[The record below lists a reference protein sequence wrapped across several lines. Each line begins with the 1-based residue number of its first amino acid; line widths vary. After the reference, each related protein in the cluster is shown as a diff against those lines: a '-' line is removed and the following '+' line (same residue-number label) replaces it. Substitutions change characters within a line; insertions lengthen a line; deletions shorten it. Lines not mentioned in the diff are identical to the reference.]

1 MKTVSVCVIAYNEE
15 KFLPNLFNDI
25 LSQTYPKELMEVV
38 LVDAMSSDRTRE
50 IMESF
55 KDANN
60 GFYSVKIVDNP
71 KKTQASGWNK
81 AIVTATGDVIIR
93 IDAHSHI
100 PEAYMAKCMNNIESG
115 EYVTG
120 GPRPCVIENETEWG
134 KLLLETENSLFGSSI
149 NKSRR
154 TGEKS
159 YVNTMFHAAYR
170 REVFA
175 NVGGFN
181 ENLLRTEDN
190 EFHYR
195 VRKAGFKLLFD
206 PEAETY
212 QYARNSLKR
221 MLKQK
226 YGNGYWIGLTLGV
239 SPKCLAIYHFVPFC
253 FVLGIVF
260 TTVLA
265 CVGIWQLAM
274 MMWGLY
280 ALFAVTNTALSLKN
294 NGFNKFF
301 YIMPF
306 LFLMLH
312 ISYGWGTLRGV
323 LNMPFMRKKLKN
335 CDAIDEVRNAVKA
348 GGTYEKV

>member
-1 MKTVSVCVIAYNEE
+1 MRTVSVCVIAYNEE
-15 KFLPNLFNDI
+15 QFLPKLFKDI
-25 LSQTYPKELMEVV
+25 LSQTYPKELTEVV
-38 LVDAMSSDRTRE
+38 LVNAMSSDRTKE
-50 IMESF
+50 VMLDF
-55 KDANN
+55 KGADH
-60 GFYSVKIVDNP
+60 GFYSVKVVDNP
-71 KKTQASGWNK
+71 KKNQASGWNV
-81 AIVTATGDVIIR
+81 AFSAATGDVIAR

-100 PEAYMAKCMNNIESG
+100 PETYIEKCMENIDLG

-120 GPRPCVIENETEWG
+120 GPRPCVVENKTEWG

-159 YVNTMFHAAYR
+159 YVNTMFHAVYR

-175 NVGGFN
+175 TVGGFN

-206 PEAETY
+206 PEAVTY
-212 QYARNSLKR
+212 QYARSNLKK

-226 YGNGYWIGLTLGV
+226 YGNGYWIGLTTGV
-239 SPKCLAIYHFVPFC
+239 SLKCLAIYHFIPFC
-253 FVLGIVF
+253 FLLGIIF
-260 TTVLA
+260 TTILA
-265 CVGIWQLAM
+265 FFGLWQLAAL
-274 MMWGLY
+274 MWGLY
-280 ALFAVTNTALSLKN
+280 ALFAVANTVLSLKN

-301 YIMPF
+301 FVMPF
-306 LFLMLH
+306 LFPLLH
-312 ISYGWGTLRGV
+312 ISYGWGTLIGV
-323 LNMPFMRKKLKN
+323 LKMPFMRRKLQK
-335 CDAIDEVRNAVKA
+335 CDAIDEVKNAVKA